1 MRLNT
6 LMLIKSAL
14 CLVFGIIF
22 VLAPGALLALYGAK
36 VEPSGA
42 FVAQL
47 YGAAFI
53 LLGVMLWFART
64 DQGSEALR
72 AIVLAVLIGDGIGF
86 IVALLAQLAGVMN
99 ALGWSVVALYL
110 LLSVG
115 FGYSYFQLAKSSPNV
130 A

>member
-1 MRLNT
+1 MRLCT
-6 LMLIKSAL
+6 IILIKSVL
-14 CLVFGIIF
+14 CLLFGIIF

-86 IVALLAQLAGVMN
+86 IVHVYREPILCRAPRRQYTRHMLDA
-99 ALGWSVVALYL
+99 
-110 LLSVG
+110 
-115 FGYSYFQLAKSSPNV
+115 
-130 A
+130 